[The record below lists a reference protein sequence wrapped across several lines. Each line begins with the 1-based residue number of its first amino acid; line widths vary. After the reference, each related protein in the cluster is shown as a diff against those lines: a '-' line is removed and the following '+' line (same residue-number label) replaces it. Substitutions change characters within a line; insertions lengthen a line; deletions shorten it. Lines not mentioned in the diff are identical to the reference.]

1 MFRNIVLFPNRFGQ
15 KLLGVDHTPDLLRTF
30 LSDHNKYYPV
40 YCNKRIENNLNNLY
54 FKMNKINERK
64 MIIGGDHSMSIATV
78 SDTLNRS
85 PNAKVIWIDAH
96 ADINTPKSSLSKNI
110 HGMPLGFL
118 TGLVSDNDLV
128 NYKFIKNKLPFENI
142 MYIGLRDIDPYEK
155 DILQSK
161 KISVITAHDLENNN
175 YKVKSKIDNFI
186 LDSDI
191 HLSFDVDSLDPTIM
205 PCTGTPSDK
214 GIKIDT
220 AIELMN
226 MFDRKRIINMDVTE
240 LNLSIG
246 TKHDKMT
253 SLYNI
258 FKILY
263 RYVN

>member
-1 MFRNIVLFPNRFGQ
+1 MFRNIVLFPNRLGQ
-15 KLLGVDHTPDLLRTF
+15 KLLGVDHTPDLLRIF
-30 LSDHNKYYPV
+30 LNKQNKYHQV
-40 YCNKRIENNLNNLY
+40 RCNMKIQDNLNNLY
-54 FKMNKINERK
+54 FTMNRINDRK

-96 ADINTPKSSLSKNI
+96 ADINTPKSSLSQNI
-110 HGMPLGFL
+110 HGMPLAFL

-161 KISVITAHDLENNN
+161 NISVITAHDLENHY
-175 YKVKSKIDNFI
+175 YKVYSKINDFI

-191 HLSFDVDSLDPTIM
+191 HLSFDVDCLDPIVM
-205 PCTGTPSDK
+205 PCTGTTSDK
-214 GIKIDT
+214 GIKVDT

-226 MFDRKRIINMDVTE
+226 IFDRKRIINMDVTE

-253 SLYNI
+253 SLSNL